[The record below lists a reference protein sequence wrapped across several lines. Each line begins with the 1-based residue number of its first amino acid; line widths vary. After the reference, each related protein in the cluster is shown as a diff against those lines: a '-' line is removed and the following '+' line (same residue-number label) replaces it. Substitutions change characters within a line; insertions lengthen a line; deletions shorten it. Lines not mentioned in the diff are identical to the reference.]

1 MAVTQHEEQVHVQ
14 EQPELT
20 LGEAA
25 DQLARSLPG
34 HRVEIL
40 QGRLTVTPPADGT
53 HALALSWL
61 SEEFGARARRTGLR
75 LVQGVG
81 LWLPTGP
88 DDYAIPDLSVV
99 EADFRDAHAMK
110 NCYAAHVFRMV
121 VEVTST
127 NWADDLGPKVED
139 YAQAGIP
146 VYVVADRKHDQVLL
160 CSDPRGGEYKNKA
173 HHKRGT
179 SFAVPAE
186 VGVEMELSV
195 DRLLDGDGDGDEG

>member
-1 MAVTQHEEQVHVQ
+1 MAVIQHEEQVREQ

-25 DQLARSLPG
+25 EQLARSLPG

-61 SEEFGARARRTGLR
+61 SEEFGAKARTVGLR
-75 LVQGVG
+75 LVQAVG

-110 NCYAAHVFRMV
+110 NCYAAHAFRMV
-121 VEVTST
+121 VEVTSA

-146 VYVVADRKHDQVLL
+146 VYVVVDRKHDQVLL
-160 CSDPRGGEYKNKA
+160 CSDPRSGEYKNKVS
-173 HHKRGT
+173 HKRGT
-179 SFAVPAE
+179 SFTVPDV
-186 VGVEMELSV
+186 VGVEMKLSV
-195 DRLLDGDGDGDEG
+195 DRLLDGDED

>member
-1 MAVTQHEEQVHVQ
+1 MAVIQHEEQVRVQ

-40 QGRLTVTPPADGT
+40 QGRLTVTPPADVA

-61 SEEFGARARRTGLR
+61 SEEFGAPARKVGLR
-75 LVQGVG
+75 LVRGVG

-88 DDYAIPDLSVV
+88 EDYAIPDLSVV
-99 EADFRDAHAMK
+99 EADIKDAHVMK

-127 NWADDLGPKVED
+127 NWADDLGTKVEG

-160 CSDPRGGEYKNKA
+160 CTDPRGGEYKNQA

-179 SFAVPAE
+179 SFFVPDE

-195 DRLLDGDGDGDEG
+195 DRLLNGDED

>member
-1 MAVTQHEEQVHVQ
+1 MAVMPHEEQVRVRK
-14 EQPELT
+14 QPELM

-25 DQLARSLPG
+25 AQLAHTLRG
-34 HRVEIL
+34 YRVEVL
-40 QGRLTVTPPADGT
+40 QGRLTATPPADVS

-61 SEEFGARARRTGLR
+61 GEEFGARARRTGLR

-179 SFAVPAE
+179 SFLVPDE

-195 DRLLDGDGDGDEG
+195 DRLLDGDED

>member
-1 MAVTQHEEQVHVQ
+1 MAVIQHEEQVRMDA
-14 EQPELT
+14 EPEPT
-20 LGEAA
+20 LGEVAG
-25 DQLARSLPG
+25 QLARSLRG

-40 QGRLTVTPPADGT
+40 QGRLIVTPPPDVS

-61 SEEFGARARRTGLR
+61 SEEFGARARKVGLR

-88 DDYAIPDLSVV
+88 EDYAIPDLSVV
-99 EADFRDAHAMK
+99 EVDIKDAHVMK

-121 VEVTST
+121 FEVTST

-139 YAQAGIP
+139 YAQAGVP

-160 CSDPRGGEYKNKA
+160 CTDPRAGVYRNKTP
-173 HHKRGT
+173 HKRGT
-179 SFAVPAE
+179 SFVVPE
-186 VGVEMELSV
+186 VVGVEMKLSV
-195 DRLLDGDGDGDEG
+195 DRLLDGDED

>member
-1 MAVTQHEEQVHVQ
+1 MAVIQHQEQVREQ

-25 DQLARSLPG
+25 EQLARSLPG

-61 SEEFGARARRTGLR
+61 SEEFGARARTVGLR
-75 LVQGVG
+75 LVQAVG

-110 NCYAAHVFRMV
+110 NCYAAHTFRMV
-121 VEVTST
+121 VEVTSA

-146 VYVVADRKHDQVLL
+146 VYVVVDRKHDQVLL
-160 CSDPRGGEYKNKA
+160 GSDPRSGEYKNKVS
-173 HHKRGT
+173 HKRGT
-179 SFAVPAE
+179 SFTVPDV
-186 VGVEMELSV
+186 VGVEMKLSV
-195 DRLLDGDGDGDEG
+195 DRLLDGDED

>member
-1 MAVTQHEEQVHVQ
+1 MAVIQHEEQVRVQ

-61 SEEFGARARRTGLR
+61 GEEFGARARKSGLR

-99 EADFRDAHAMK
+99 EADFREAHAMK

-160 CSDPRGGEYKNKA
+160 CTDPRGGEYKNQA

-179 SFAVPAE
+179 SFSVPEE

-195 DRLLDGDGDGDEG
+195 DRLLNGDED

>member
-1 MAVTQHEEQVHVQ
+1 MAVIQHEEQVREQ

-25 DQLARSLPG
+25 EQLARSLPG

-61 SEEFGARARRTGLR
+61 GEEFGARARTVGLR

-88 DDYAIPDLSVV
+88 EDYAIPDLSVV
-99 EADFRDAHAMK
+99 EADFRDAHVMK
-110 NCYAAHVFRMV
+110 NCYAAHAFRMV

-160 CSDPRGGEYKNKA
+160 CSDPRGGEYKNKVP
-173 HHKRGT
+173 HKRGT
-179 SFAVPAE
+179 SCTVPDV
-186 VGVEMELSV
+186 VGVEMKLSV
-195 DRLLDGDGDGDEG
+195 DRLLDGDLD

>member
-1 MAVTQHEEQVHVQ
+1 MAVIQHEEQVHVQ

-61 SEEFGARARRTGLR
+61 SEEFGARARKVGLR

-127 NWADDLGPKVED
+127 NWSDGLGPKVED

-160 CSDPRGGEYKNKA
+160 FSDPRSGEYKNKEP
-173 HHKRGT
+173 HKRGT
-179 SFAVPAE
+179 SFTVPDV
-186 VGVEMELSV
+186 VGVEMKLSV
-195 DRLLDGDGDGDEG
+195 DRLLDGDED

>member
-1 MAVTQHEEQVHVQ
+1 MAVIQHEEQVRVQ

-40 QGRLTVTPPADGT
+40 QGRLTVTPPADVA

-61 SEEFGARARRTGLR
+61 SEEFGAPARKGGLR

-88 DDYAIPDLSVV
+88 EDYAIPDLSVV
-99 EADFRDAHAMK
+99 EADIKDAHVMK

-127 NWADDLGPKVED
+127 NWADDLGPKVEG

-160 CSDPRGGEYKNKA
+160 CTDPRGGEYKNQA

-179 SFAVPAE
+179 SFFVPDE

-195 DRLLDGDGDGDEG
+195 DRLLNGDED

>member
-1 MAVTQHEEQVHVQ
+1 MAVMQHEEQVHVQ
-14 EQPELT
+14 KQPRLT

-25 DQLARSLPG
+25 DRLAHSLPG

-40 QGRLTVTPPADGT
+40 QGRLTATPPADGT

-61 SEEFGARARRTGLR
+61 SEEFGARARTVGLR

-88 DDYAIPDLSVV
+88 EDYAIPDLSVV
-99 EADFRDAHAMK
+99 EADIKDAHVMK

-139 YAQAGIP
+139 YAQAGVP

-160 CSDPRGGEYKNKA
+160 CTDPRGGEYKNKA

-179 SFAVPAE
+179 SFTVPDV
-186 VGVEMELSV
+186 VGVEMKLSV
-195 DRLLDGDGDGDEG
+195 DRLLDGDED